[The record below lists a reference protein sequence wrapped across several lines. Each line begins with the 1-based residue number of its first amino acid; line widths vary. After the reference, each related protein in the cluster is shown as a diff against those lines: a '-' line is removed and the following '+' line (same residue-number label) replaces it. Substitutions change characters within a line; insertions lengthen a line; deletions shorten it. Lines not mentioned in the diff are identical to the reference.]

1 METNHFK
8 QVTLLDI
15 PVVFVLYFEKLL
27 RSELWPLLPRW
38 VMLPMDFLFFSF
50 LLDFDFEKKGQNTNS
65 KRLIISSLKYLHLC
79 DLYIFTYVCS
89 YMSITYWRN
98 YWSILSFQIDSLL
111 LLISRQKLG
120 RHMNKLENHPLQ
132 FQLH

>member
-15 PVVFVLYFEKLL
+15 PVVFATKSCFVQNYGHCCPGEWCC
-27 RSELWPLLPRW
+27 SWTSY
-38 VMLPMDFLFFSF
+38 FFSF
-50 LLDFDFEKKGQNTNS
+50 LLDFDFEKKGLNTNS
-65 KRLIISSLKYLHLC
+65 KRLIIRSLKYLHLC
-79 DLYIFTYVCS
+79 DLYIFTSVCS

-98 YWSILSFQIDSLL
+98 YWSILLFQIDSLL
-111 LLISRQKLG
+111 LIISRPKLG
-120 RHMNKLENHPLQ
+120 RRMNKLENLPQQ

>member
-15 PVVFVLYFEKLL
+15 PVVFALYFQKLL

-50 LLDFDFEKKGQNTNS
+50 LLDFDFEKKGQNSNS

-79 DLYIFTYVCS
+79 GLYIFTSVCS

-120 RHMNKLENHPLQ
+120 RHMNKLENHPL
-132 FQLH
+132 

>member
-15 PVVFVLYFEKLL
+15 PVVFALYFEKLL
-27 RSELWPLLPRW
+27 RLELWPLLPRW

-50 LLDFDFEKKGQNTNS
+50 LLDFDFEKKGQNSNS

-79 DLYIFTYVCS
+79 GLYIFTSVCS
-89 YMSITYWRN
+89 FMSITYWRN

-120 RHMNKLENHPLQ
+120 RHMNKLENHPL
-132 FQLH
+132 

>member
-8 QVTLLDI
+8 QVTLIDI
-15 PVVFVLYFEKLL
+15 PVVFALYFEKLL

-65 KRLIISSLKYLHLC
+65 KRLIIRSLKYLHLC
-79 DLYIFTYVCS
+79 DLHMFTSVCS

-98 YWSILSFQIDSLL
+98 YWSILLFQIDSLL
-111 LLISRQKLG
+111 LIISRQKLG
-120 RHMNKLENHPLQ
+120 RRINKLENHPLQ